1 MEILHCAAVVQTVVA
16 EMKVVVVVDW
26 VELAVVAPGFSAPD
40 IFSDE
45 QPALHIKDFL

>member
-16 EMKVVVVVDW
+16 EMKVVVVDW